1 MIVVAGPPGSG
12 KTSGLPATSFGVD
25 SFNADDRAAQ
35 LNQGSYHKISRNIR
49 AKANLEFEQW
59 IRQHIDKKKS
69 FALETTLR
77 SQITFEQSHWAHSEG
92 FWTSMHF
99 INAGSVEQCVQ
110 RVMYRSYR
118 GGHSASEKLVADI
131 YHRSTSNLLFALDF
145 ENSKFETVRIYDN
158 SSSDLPVR
166 ELMNVHHGRVLRL
179 STDIPDWLYELVRGT
194 EFDIERVR
202 KALSQKT

>member
-12 KTSGLPATSFGVD
+12 KTTGLPATSFGID
-25 SFNADDRAAQ
+25 SFNADDRAAE
-35 LNQGSYHKISRNIR
+35 LNQGSYQKISRNIR

-59 IRQHIDKKKS
+59 IRQHIETRKS

-77 SQITFEQSHWAHSEG
+77 SHITFQQSQRAQSEG

-99 INAGSVEQCVQ
+99 INAGSVQQCVQ

-118 GGHSASEKLVADI
+118 GGHSASEKLIADI
-131 YHRSTSNLLFALDF
+131 YYRSTNNLLFALDF
-145 ENSKFETVRIYDN
+145 EKSRFETVRIYDN

-166 ELMNVHHGRVLRL
+166 ELMSVYHGRVLRL
-179 STDIPDWLYELVRGT
+179 SRNIPDWLHGLLRGT
-194 EFDIERVR
+194 QFDIEQVQ
-202 KALSQKT
+202 KALPQQT

>member
-1 MIVVAGPPGSG
+1 
-12 KTSGLPATSFGVD
+12 
-25 SFNADDRAAQ
+25 
-35 LNQGSYHKISRNIR
+35 
-49 AKANLEFEQW
+49 
-59 IRQHIDKKKS
+59 
-69 FALETTLR
+69 
-77 SQITFEQSHWAHSEG
+77 
-92 FWTSMHF
+92 
-99 INAGSVEQCVQ
+99 
-110 RVMYRSYR
+110 MYRSYR

-131 YHRSTSNLLFALDF
+131 YRRSTSNLLFALDF

-179 STDIPDWLYELVRGT
+179 STDIPDWLNELVRGT

>member
-25 SFNADDRAAQ
+25 SFNADDRAAE
-35 LNQGSYHKISRNIR
+35 LNQGSYQKISRAIR
-49 AKANLEFEQW
+49 AKANLEFEHW
-59 IRQHIDKKKS
+59 IRQHIETGKS

-77 SQITFEQSHWAHSEG
+77 SPVTFQQSQWAHSEG

-99 INAGSVEQCVQ
+99 INAGSIEQCVE

-118 GGHSASEKLVADI
+118 GGHSASEKLIADI
-131 YHRSTSNLLFALDF
+131 YRRSTSNMVFALDF
-145 ENSKFETVRIYDN
+145 KQSRFETVRIYDN

-166 ELMNVHHGRVLRL
+166 ELMSVHHGRVLRL
-179 STDIPDWLYELVRGT
+179 NLDIPDWLYELLRGT
-194 EFDIERVR
+194 EFDVEGLR
-202 KALSQKT
+202 KTLGQKS